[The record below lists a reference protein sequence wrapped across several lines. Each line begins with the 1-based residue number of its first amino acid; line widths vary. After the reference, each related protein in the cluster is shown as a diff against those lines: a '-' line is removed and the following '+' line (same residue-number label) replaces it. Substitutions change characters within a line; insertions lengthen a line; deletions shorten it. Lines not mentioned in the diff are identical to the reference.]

1 MECQTFTVKN
11 NWHSQNFNFLR
22 KKIWRN
28 VLALKGKNVQGIFR
42 EMFILALSSS
52 AVFHLQTVSQISINM
67 FCSGDKRLLS
77 DFLQKWSW
85 FHEHND
91 CFQIFSFKTK
101 LLLCLFFFLLFSL
114 LNLDF
119 IFNVVC
125 NFLRT
130 LMYFSENYNLNDS
143 AISLPVFPSRTN
155 LKLHNISITPKMVK
169 KFIMG

>member
-1 MECQTFTVKN
+1 MYKVYSGKCLF
-11 NWHSQNFNFLR
+11 WHY
-22 KKIWRN
+22 
-28 VLALKGKNVQGIFR
+28 
-42 EMFILALSSS
+42 
-52 AVFHLQTVSQISINM
+52 HLQLSFIYKPCLRFQLICFAREIKGFYQISFRNEV
-67 FCSGDKRLLS
+67 
-77 DFLQKWSW
+77 DFMNIMIVS
-85 FHEHND
+85 
-91 CFQIFSFKTK
+91 QIFSFKTK

-119 IFNVVC
+119 TFNVVC

-169 KFIMG
+169 KVIMG